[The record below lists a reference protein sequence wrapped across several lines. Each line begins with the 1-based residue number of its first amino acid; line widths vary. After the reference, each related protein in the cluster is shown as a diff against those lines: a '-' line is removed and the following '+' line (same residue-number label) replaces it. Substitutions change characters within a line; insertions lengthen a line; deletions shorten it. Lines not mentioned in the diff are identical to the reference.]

1 MSEELN
7 DDMVIGIVAEAV
19 QDGPNTYH
27 SEPIP
32 VTPNDLDEK
41 NREYWRIG
49 KGACEA
55 ADKANPYAIGL
66 LAGGLWLVVAGRPK
80 QSCPIE
86 LIQTLDEAHTH
97 GYAAGLAAAGKRIA
111 ELEKQ
116 VKAQEL
122 VIQSYA
128 ECEKQ
133 TDGVLARE
141 KKRRIHWQDLA
152 YAAMNFCDGVLR
164 SREAHDTTTEFTLKE
179 SLAQISEMLKPNP
192 SGMPEQPEATPE
204 RDIERDAHLLWSF
217 ADWIRHGNG
226 LSKIDEDGKEAIR
239 KFICDWKPHGDGK
252 FVAYQSDRE
261 RGEEAIMRGR
271 DAYELG
277 YSLEQNPYTD
287 IFRQCMWAKGWYN
300 EEFKARKGGNA

>member
-55 ADKANPYAIGL
+55 ADKANPYVIGL

-97 GYAAGLAAAGKRIA
+97 GYAAGLACAEKRIA
-111 ELEKQ
+111 ELEDSLNVIDKDRECYYAPVIAEKDRRIAELERELAEVTEQ
-116 VKAQEL
+116 RDVTQAALSAKIKDYEAALAVDDRTRAELEHELEIARALQPPPPEPEMTLGSAASTEGLVAAKPTGWVVEIRNWGGSVWSAFLIFPDGFEQEMEYTTTNGTPDDVKVHPRVQFIVKDL
-122 VIQSYA
+122 HA
-128 ECEKQ
+128 E
-133 TDGVLARE
+133 VVVVPME
-141 KKRRIHWQDLA
+141 KK
-152 YAAMNFCDGVLR
+152 
-164 SREAHDTTTEFTLKE
+164 
-179 SLAQISEMLKPNP
+179 
-192 SGMPEQPEATPE
+192 
-204 RDIERDAHLLWSF
+204 
-217 ADWIRHGNG
+217 
-226 LSKIDEDGKEAIR
+226 
-239 KFICDWKPHGDGK
+239 GDS
-252 FVAYQSDRE
+252 Q
-261 RGEEAIMRGR
+261 
-271 DAYELG
+271 
-277 YSLEQNPYTD
+277 
-287 IFRQCMWAKGWYN
+287 
-300 EEFKARKGGNA
+300 

>member
-19 QDGPNTYH
+19 QDGPNAYH

-97 GYAAGLAAAGKRIA
+97 GYAVGLASAEKRIA
-111 ELEKQ
+111 ELEDS
-116 VKAQEL
+116 L
-122 VIQSYA
+122 NVIDKDRESYYAPVIA
-128 ECEKQ
+128 EK
-133 TDGVLARE
+133 D
-141 KKRRIHWQDLA
+141 RRIAELEH
-152 YAAMNFCDGVLR
+152 
-164 SREAHDTTTEFTLKE
+164 EAEVVVKE
-179 SLAQISEMLKPNP
+179 
-192 SGMPEQPEATPE
+192 
-204 RDIERDAHLLWSF
+204 
-217 ADWIRHGNG
+217 
-226 LSKIDEDGKEAIR
+226 KEA
-239 KFICDWKPHGDGK
+239 
-252 FVAYQSDRE
+252 
-261 RGEEAIMRGR
+261 
-271 DAYELG
+271 
-277 YSLEQNPYTD
+277 
-287 IFRQCMWAKGWYN
+287 
-300 EEFKARKGGNA
+300 